1 MAFTPSTIPAGTITL
16 KGFQED
22 GIHKQAQGIESY
34 IQLTN
39 YNLLQ
44 ADQGVVWELPMY
56 FQVLSIWVKTVA
68 VPTQTAKID
77 FSTNLVISGNNF
89 TPLLTLNLLDQQIDT
104 NNTWANYDPPATII
118 QRNYAFKAQ
127 SNVPTEIIYLIGR
140 ECWATSVNP
149 SLIYDPN

>member
-1 MAFTPSTIPAGTITL
+1 MAITPSIIPAGQVVL
-16 KGFQED
+16 RGFQED
-22 GIHKQAQGIESY
+22 NIFRNAQGIEFY
-34 IQLTN
+34 VQLTN

-44 ADQGVVWELPMY
+44 ANQGVVWEIPIY
-56 FQVLSIWVKTVA
+56 FELLSIWIKTVT
-68 VPTQTAKID
+68 VPNQNAKID
-77 FSTNLVISGNNF
+77 FSTNLVISGDNF

-104 NNTWANYDPPATII
+104 NNTWANYKPPATII
-118 QRNYAFKAQ
+118 QKNFALKAE